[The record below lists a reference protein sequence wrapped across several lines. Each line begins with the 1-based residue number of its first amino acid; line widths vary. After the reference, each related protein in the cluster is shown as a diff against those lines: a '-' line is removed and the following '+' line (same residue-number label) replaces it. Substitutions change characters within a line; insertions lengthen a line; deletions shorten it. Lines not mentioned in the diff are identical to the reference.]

1 MTERVERR
9 ARRREERR
17 RRGVAA
23 GSPIKPLVNK
33 LTLTEVLSEEGIH
46 LIHQAS
52 MRLLKETGMLIVDYP
67 PARETF
73 RQNGARVEGEM
84 VWIDEET

>member
-17 RRGVAA
+17 RRGVAP

-33 LTLTEVLSEEGIH
+33 LTLTETLSEEGLN

-52 MRLLKETGMLIVDYP
+52 MRLLKETGMLIVDGLFLL
-67 PARETF
+67 ET
-73 RQNGARVEGEM
+73 
-84 VWIDEET
+84 